1 MFTFILVRSCL
12 HLLKLYIL
20 YLTYLLKFLLLIPIF
35 MIHYKICP
43 FQCLKTIIGSKGKFL
58 STLTKENLI
67 VQLIH
72 RNSDQKVVED
82 SNYRYNKGKRITI
95 AVCW

>member
-1 MFTFILVRSCL
+1 MLMSA
-12 HLLKLYIL
+12 LKLYIL

-58 STLTKENLI
+58 STPTKENSI
-67 VQLIH
+67 VH
-72 RNSDQKVVED
+72 RNFDQKVVED
-82 SNYRYNKGKRITI
+82 SNYRYNEGKRITI

>member
-1 MFTFILVRSCL
+1 MSA
-12 HLLKLYIL
+12 LKLYIL

-35 MIHYKICP
+35 MIHYKICS

-58 STLTKENLI
+58 STPTKENSI

-82 SNYRYNKGKRITI
+82 SNYRYNEGKRITI

>member
-1 MFTFILVRSCL
+1 MSA
-12 HLLKLYIL
+12 LKLYIL

-58 STLTKENLI
+58 STPTKENSI

-82 SNYRYNKGKRITI
+82 SNYRYNEGKRITI

>member
-1 MFTFILVRSCL
+1 MFIFILVHSCL

-43 FQCLKTIIGSKGKFL
+43 FQCLKIIIGSKGKFL
-58 STLTKENLI
+58 STPTKENSI
-67 VQLIH
+67 VHQ
-72 RNSDQKVVED
+72 NSDQKVVED
-82 SNYRYNKGKRITI
+82 SNYRYNEGKRITI